1 MGDDKCKMM
10 NDFIINNLS
19 YIELAASL
27 FGLVYVVFE
36 VLQKNFMWYLWVLT
50 SITFG
55 IVYYYSHIYA
65 YMGLQIYYV
74 AMGIYGIYS
83 WRRAKALAKRAAAQL
98 STQPSTQLSTQP
110 ASNGGAAHKLSEI
123 SNSGAA
129 TQPGELGSEDA
140 DILVVRKMSREVA
153 ILSTLFSII
162 VFFILTYILKCT
174 EDPNPWLDS
183 FCSVISM
190 LATFWLSRQYLQ
202 NWYLWIVCNVASTIL
217 SLSVEQYYAAL
228 LYFIMIGMAVWGLWH
243 WNKNGV
249 KC

>member
-1 MGDDKCKMM
+1 MM

-83 WRRAKALAKRAAAQL
+83 WRRAKALAKRAAAQ
-98 STQPSTQLSTQP
+98 P
-110 ASNGGAAHKLSEI
+110 A
-123 SNSGAA
+123 
-129 TQPGELGSEDA
+129 ELRSEDA
-140 DILVVRKMSREVA
+140 DILVVRKMGGEVA

-202 NWYLWIVCNVASTIL
+202 NWYLWILCNVASTIL
-217 SLSVEQYYAAL
+217 SLSVAQYYAAL

>member
-1 MGDDKCKMM
+1 M

-83 WRRAKALAKRAAAQL
+83 WRRAKALAKRAAAQ
-98 STQPSTQLSTQP
+98 PGAQLSTQP
-110 ASNGGAAHKLSEI
+110 ASNGGAARKL

-217 SLSVEQYYAAL
+217 SLSVAQYYAAL
-228 LYFIMIGMAVWGLWH
+228 LYFIMIGMAIWGLWH

>member
-1 MGDDKCKMM
+1 MM

-83 WRRAKALAKRAAAQL
+83 WRRAKALAKRAAAQ
-98 STQPSTQLSTQP
+98 P
-110 ASNGGAAHKLSEI
+110 
-123 SNSGAA
+123 A
-129 TQPGELGSEDA
+129 TQPGEPRSEDA

>member
-1 MGDDKCKMM
+1 M

-19 YIELAASL
+19 SIELAASL

-65 YMGLQIYYV
+65 YMGLQIYCV

-83 WRRAKALAKRAAAQL
+83 WRHAKALAKRVAAQPAAQL
-98 STQPSTQLSTQP
+98 STQPT
-110 ASNGGAAHKLSEI
+110 SNGGAARKLSEN

>member
-1 MGDDKCKMM
+1 M

-83 WRRAKALAKRAAAQL
+83 WRRAKALAKRAAAQ
-98 STQPSTQLSTQP
+98 P
-110 ASNGGAAHKLSEI
+110 
-123 SNSGAA
+123 A
-129 TQPGELGSEDA
+129 TQPGELRSEDA

-217 SLSVEQYYAAL
+217 SLSVAQYYAAL
-228 LYFIMIGMAVWGLWH
+228 LYFVMIGMAIWGLWH

>member
-1 MGDDKCKMM
+1 MM

-83 WRRAKALAKRAAAQL
+83 WRRAKALAKRAAAQ
-98 STQPSTQLSTQP
+98 P
-110 ASNGGAAHKLSEI
+110 
-123 SNSGAA
+123 A
-129 TQPGELGSEDA
+129 TQPGELSSEDA
-140 DILVVRKMSREVA
+140 DILVVRRMSREVA

-217 SLSVEQYYAAL
+217 SLSVAQYYAAL
-228 LYFIMIGMAVWGLWH
+228 LYFIMIGMAIWGLWH

-249 KC
+249 RC

>member
-1 MGDDKCKMM
+1 M

-83 WRRAKALAKRAAAQL
+83 WRRAKALAKRAAAQ
-98 STQPSTQLSTQP
+98 P
-110 ASNGGAAHKLSEI
+110 
-123 SNSGAA
+123 A
-129 TQPGELGSEDA
+129 TQPGEPRSEDA
-140 DILVVRKMSREVA
+140 DILVVRRMSREVA

-217 SLSVEQYYAAL
+217 SLSVAQYYAAL
-228 LYFIMIGMAVWGLWH
+228 LYFIMIGMAIWGLWH

>member
-1 MGDDKCKMM
+1 M

-83 WRRAKALAKRAAAQL
+83 WRRAKALAKRAAAQ
-98 STQPSTQLSTQP
+98 P
-110 ASNGGAAHKLSEI
+110 
-123 SNSGAA
+123 A

-183 FCSVISM
+183 FCSVMRM

-228 LYFIMIGMAVWGLWH
+228 LYFVMIGMAIWGLWH

>member
-1 MGDDKCKMM
+1 M

-83 WRRAKALAKRAAAQL
+83 WRRAKALAKRAAAQ
-98 STQPSTQLSTQP
+98 P
-110 ASNGGAAHKLSEI
+110 
-123 SNSGAA
+123 A

-183 FCSVISM
+183 FFSVIRI
-190 LATFWLSRQYLQ
+190 LATFS
-202 NWYLWIVCNVASTIL
+202 
-217 SLSVEQYYAAL
+217 
-228 LYFIMIGMAVWGLWH
+228 
-243 WNKNGV
+243 
-249 KC
+249 

>member
-1 MGDDKCKMM
+1 M

-83 WRRAKALAKRAAAQL
+83 WRRAKALAKRAAAQ
-98 STQPSTQLSTQP
+98 P
-110 ASNGGAAHKLSEI
+110 
-123 SNSGAA
+123 A

-228 LYFIMIGMAVWGLWH
+228 LYFVMIGMAIWGLWH
-243 WNKNGV
+243 WNKDGV

>member
-1 MGDDKCKMM
+1 MM

-83 WRRAKALAKRAAAQL
+83 WRRAKALAKRAAAQ
-98 STQPSTQLSTQP
+98 P
-110 ASNGGAAHKLSEI
+110 
-123 SNSGAA
+123 A
-129 TQPGELGSEDA
+129 TQPGELSSEDA
-140 DILVVRKMSREVA
+140 DLLVVRRMSREVA

-228 LYFIMIGMAVWGLWH
+228 LYFVMIGMAIWGLWH

>member
-1 MGDDKCKMM
+1 MM

-83 WRRAKALAKRAAAQL
+83 WRRAKALAKRAAAQ
-98 STQPSTQLSTQP
+98 P
-110 ASNGGAAHKLSEI
+110 
-123 SNSGAA
+123 A
-129 TQPGELGSEDA
+129 TQPGELRSEDA

-217 SLSVEQYYAAL
+217 SLSVAQYYAAL
-228 LYFIMIGMAVWGLWH
+228 LYFVMIGMAIWGLWH

>member
-1 MGDDKCKMM
+1 M

-83 WRRAKALAKRAAAQL
+83 WRRAKALAKRAAAQ
-98 STQPSTQLSTQP
+98 P
-110 ASNGGAAHKLSEI
+110 
-123 SNSGAA
+123 A

-140 DILVVRKMSREVA
+140 DILVVRRMSREVA

>member
-1 MGDDKCKMM
+1 MM

-83 WRRAKALAKRAAAQL
+83 WRRAKALAKRAAAQ
-98 STQPSTQLSTQP
+98 P
-110 ASNGGAAHKLSEI
+110 AA
-123 SNSGAA
+123 
-129 TQPGELGSEDA
+129 QPGELRSEDA
-140 DILVVRKMSREVA
+140 DILVVRRMSREIA

-228 LYFIMIGMAVWGLWH
+228 LYFVMIGMAIWGLWH

>member
-1 MGDDKCKMM
+1 MM

-83 WRRAKALAKRAAAQL
+83 WRRAKALAKRAAAQ
-98 STQPSTQLSTQP
+98 P
-110 ASNGGAAHKLSEI
+110 
-123 SNSGAA
+123 A
-129 TQPGELGSEDA
+129 TQPGELRSEDA
-140 DILVVRKMSREVA
+140 DILVVRRMSREDA

-228 LYFIMIGMAVWGLWH
+228 LYFVMIGMAIWGLWH

>member
-1 MGDDKCKMM
+1 M

-83 WRRAKALAKRAAAQL
+83 WRRAKALAKRAAAQ
-98 STQPSTQLSTQP
+98 P
-110 ASNGGAAHKLSEI
+110 AE
-123 SNSGAA
+123 
-129 TQPGELGSEDA
+129 PRSEDA

-217 SLSVEQYYAAL
+217 SLSVAQYYAAL
-228 LYFIMIGMAVWGLWH
+228 LYFIMIGMALWGLWH

>member
-1 MGDDKCKMM
+1 MM

-83 WRRAKALAKRAAAQL
+83 WRRAKALAKRAAAQ
-98 STQPSTQLSTQP
+98 P
-110 ASNGGAAHKLSEI
+110 
-123 SNSGAA
+123 A
-129 TQPGELGSEDA
+129 TQPGELRSEDA

>member
-1 MGDDKCKMM
+1 MDDKCKMM

-83 WRRAKALAKRAAAQL
+83 WRRAKALAKRAAAQ
-98 STQPSTQLSTQP
+98 P
-110 ASNGGAAHKLSEI
+110 
-123 SNSGAA
+123 A
-129 TQPGELGSEDA
+129 TQPGELRSEDA
-140 DILVVRKMSREVA
+140 DILVVRRMSREVA

-217 SLSVEQYYAAL
+217 SLSVAQYYAAL
-228 LYFIMIGMAVWGLWH
+228 LYFIMIGMAIWGLWH

>member
-1 MGDDKCKMM
+1 M

-83 WRRAKALAKRAAAQL
+83 WRRSKALAKRAAAQPA
-98 STQPSTQLSTQP
+98 TQSASQSAAQP
-110 ASNGGAAHKLSEI
+110 AIGAGAPG
-123 SNSGAA
+123 NSCELRNSSAA
-129 TQPGELGSEDA
+129 TQLGEPRSEDA
-140 DILVVRKMSREVA
+140 DILVVRRMSMEVA
-153 ILSTLFSII
+153 ILSTLFAII

-202 NWYLWIVCNVASTIL
+202 NWYLWILCNVASTML
-217 SLSVEQYYAAL
+217 SLSVAQYYAAL
-228 LYFIMIGMAVWGLWH
+228 LYFIMIGMAIWGLWH

>member
-1 MGDDKCKMM
+1 M

-83 WRRAKALAKRAAAQL
+83 WRRAKALAKRAAAQ
-98 STQPSTQLSTQP
+98 P
-110 ASNGGAAHKLSEI
+110 
-123 SNSGAA
+123 A
-129 TQPGELGSEDA
+129 TQPGELRSEDA

-228 LYFIMIGMAVWGLWH
+228 LYFIMIGMAIWGLWH

>member
-1 MGDDKCKMM
+1 M

-83 WRRAKALAKRAAAQL
+83 WRRAKALAKRAAAQ
-98 STQPSTQLSTQP
+98 P
-110 ASNGGAAHKLSEI
+110 
-123 SNSGAA
+123 A
-129 TQPGELGSEDA
+129 TQPGELSSEDA
-140 DILVVRKMSREVA
+140 DILVVRRMSREVA

-228 LYFIMIGMAVWGLWH
+228 LYFIMIGMAIWGLWH

-249 KC
+249 RC

>member
-1 MGDDKCKMM
+1 M

-83 WRRAKALAKRAAAQL
+83 WRRAKALAKRAAAQ
-98 STQPSTQLSTQP
+98 P
-110 ASNGGAAHKLSEI
+110 
-123 SNSGAA
+123 A

-217 SLSVEQYYAAL
+217 SLSVAQYYAAL
-228 LYFIMIGMAVWGLWH
+228 LYFVMIGMAIWGLWH

>member
-1 MGDDKCKMM
+1 MM

-83 WRRAKALAKRAAAQL
+83 WRRAKALAKRSAAQ
-98 STQPSTQLSTQP
+98 P
-110 ASNGGAAHKLSEI
+110 
-123 SNSGAA
+123 A
-129 TQPGELGSEDA
+129 TQPGEPRSEDA

-228 LYFIMIGMAVWGLWH
+228 LYFVMIGMAIWGLWH

>member
-1 MGDDKCKMM
+1 MM

-83 WRRAKALAKRAAAQL
+83 WRRAKALAKRAAAQ
-98 STQPSTQLSTQP
+98 P
-110 ASNGGAAHKLSEI
+110 
-123 SNSGAA
+123 A
-129 TQPGELGSEDA
+129 TQPGELSSEDA
-140 DILVVRKMSREVA
+140 DILVVRRMSREVA

-228 LYFIMIGMAVWGLWH
+228 LYFVMIGMAIWGLWH

>member
-1 MGDDKCKMM
+1 MM

-83 WRRAKALAKRAAAQL
+83 WRRAKALAKRAAAQ
-98 STQPSTQLSTQP
+98 P
-110 ASNGGAAHKLSEI
+110 
-123 SNSGAA
+123 A
-129 TQPGELGSEDA
+129 TQPGELSSEDA
-140 DILVVRKMSREVA
+140 DILVVRRMSREVA
-153 ILSTLFSII
+153 ILSTLFAII

-228 LYFIMIGMAVWGLWH
+228 LYFVMIGMAIWGLWH

>member
-83 WRRAKALAKRAAAQL
+83 WRRAKALAKRAAAQ
-98 STQPSTQLSTQP
+98 P
-110 ASNGGAAHKLSEI
+110 
-123 SNSGAA
+123 A

>member
-1 MGDDKCKMM
+1 M

-83 WRRAKALAKRAAAQL
+83 WRRAKALAKRAAAQ
-98 STQPSTQLSTQP
+98 P
-110 ASNGGAAHKLSEI
+110 
-123 SNSGAA
+123 A

-243 WNKNGV
+243 WNTNGV

>member
-1 MGDDKCKMM
+1 M

-83 WRRAKALAKRAAAQL
+83 WRRAKALAKRAAAQ
-98 STQPSTQLSTQP
+98 P
-110 ASNGGAAHKLSEI
+110 
-123 SNSGAA
+123 A

-140 DILVVRKMSREVA
+140 DILVVRRMSREVA

-228 LYFIMIGMAVWGLWH
+228 LYFIMIGMAIWGLWH

>member
-1 MGDDKCKMM
+1 MM

-83 WRRAKALAKRAAAQL
+83 WRRAKALAKRAAAQ
-98 STQPSTQLSTQP
+98 PGAQLSTQP
-110 ASNGGAAHKLSEI
+110 ASNGGAARKL
-123 SNSGAA
+123 SNSGAATQPGELRNSSAA

-228 LYFIMIGMAVWGLWH
+228 LYFVMIGMAIWGLWH

>member
-1 MGDDKCKMM
+1 MS
-10 NDFIINNLS
+10 DFIINNLS

-83 WRRAKALAKRAAAQL
+83 WRRAKALAKRAAAQ
-98 STQPSTQLSTQP
+98 PGEQLSTQP
-110 ASNGGAAHKLSEI
+110 TSNGGAACQL

-129 TQPGELGSEDA
+129 TQPGELRNSSAATQLGEPRSEDA
-140 DILVVRKMSREVA
+140 DILVVRRMSRGVA

-217 SLSVEQYYAAL
+217 SFSVEQYYAAL
-228 LYFIMIGMAVWGLWH
+228 LYFVMIGMAIWGLWH

>member
-1 MGDDKCKMM
+1 MM

-83 WRRAKALAKRAAAQL
+83 WRRAKALAKRSAAQ
-98 STQPSTQLSTQP
+98 P
-110 ASNGGAAHKLSEI
+110 GIGAGAPG
-123 SNSGAA
+123 NSCELRNSSAA

-228 LYFIMIGMAVWGLWH
+228 LYFVMIGMAIWGLWH

>member
-1 MGDDKCKMM
+1 MM

-83 WRRAKALAKRAAAQL
+83 WRRAKALAKRAAAQ
-98 STQPSTQLSTQP
+98 P
-110 ASNGGAAHKLSEI
+110 ATL
-123 SNSGAA
+123 
-129 TQPGELGSEDA
+129 PGEPRSEDA

-217 SLSVEQYYAAL
+217 SLSVAQYYAAL

>member
-83 WRRAKALAKRAAAQL
+83 WRRAKALAKRAAAQ
-98 STQPSTQLSTQP
+98 P
-110 ASNGGAAHKLSEI
+110 
-123 SNSGAA
+123 A
-129 TQPGELGSEDA
+129 TQPGELRSEDA
-140 DILVVRKMSREVA
+140 DILVVRRMSREVA

-228 LYFIMIGMAVWGLWH
+228 LYFIMIGMAIWGLWH

>member
-1 MGDDKCKMM
+1 MM

-83 WRRAKALAKRAAAQL
+83 WRRAKALAKRAAAQ
-98 STQPSTQLSTQP
+98 P
-110 ASNGGAAHKLSEI
+110 A
-123 SNSGAA
+123 
-129 TQPGELGSEDA
+129 ELRSEDA

-217 SLSVEQYYAAL
+217 SLSVAQYYAAL
-228 LYFIMIGMAVWGLWH
+228 LYFVMIGMAVWGLWH

>member
-1 MGDDKCKMM
+1 MM

-83 WRRAKALAKRAAAQL
+83 WRRAKALAKRAAAQ
-98 STQPSTQLSTQP
+98 P
-110 ASNGGAAHKLSEI
+110 
-123 SNSGAA
+123 A

>member
-1 MGDDKCKMM
+1 MM

-83 WRRAKALAKRAAAQL
+83 WRRAKALAKRAAAQ
-98 STQPSTQLSTQP
+98 P
-110 ASNGGAAHKLSEI
+110 
-123 SNSGAA
+123 A
-129 TQPGELGSEDA
+129 TQPGELSSEDA
-140 DILVVRKMSREVA
+140 DILVVRRMSREVA

-202 NWYLWIVCNVASTIL
+202 NWYLWILCNVASTIL
-217 SLSVEQYYAAL
+217 SLSVAQYYAAL

>member
-1 MGDDKCKMM
+1 MM
-10 NDFIINNLS
+10 NDFIINSLS

-83 WRRAKALAKRAAAQL
+83 WRRAKALAKRAAAQ
-98 STQPSTQLSTQP
+98 PV
-110 ASNGGAAHKLSEI
+110 A
-123 SNSGAA
+123 
-129 TQPGELGSEDA
+129 QPGELGSEDA

-162 VFFILTYILKCT
+162 VFFILPYILKCT

-228 LYFIMIGMAVWGLWH
+228 LYFVMIGMAIWGLWH